1 MRLIDCF
8 SDAISTTLAYTGA
21 IHHGVMPDYDE
32 VRIGIEEVLSANANY
47 SAGGFT
53 REQYDLAKFAVVA
66 FIDEVILLSEWDHR
80 HKWAHELLQKSH
92 FTTSNAGEEFF
103 ERLDGLSSFDP
114 GERDVREVYVYCL
127 ALGFVGKFF
136 RPGDRA
142 RLDEIRNANL
152 KVLRDSDDFAAIT
165 GERPLFPG
173 ARGDADGGEPPP
185 PPQPRRTAL
194 IYGVPLLLLLAA
206 YAYFRVDL
214 LWAGEYL
221 VTVL

>member
-8 SDAISTTLAYTGA
+8 ADTISTALAYTDA
-21 IHHGVMPDYDE
+21 IANGVTPEYDD
-32 VRIGIEEVLSANANY
+32 VRLGVEGVLASNANY

-66 FIDEVILLSEWDHR
+66 FIDEVILLSDWEQRHR
-80 HKWAHELLQKSH
+80 WAHELLQKTH
-92 FTTSNAGEEFF
+92 FSTSNAGEEFF
-103 ERLDGLSSFDP
+103 EKLDGLSSFDP

-142 RLDEIRNANL
+142 RLEEIRNSNL
-152 KVLRDSDDFAAIT
+152 KVLRDSDDVAAVR
-165 GERPLFPG
+165 GERDLFPG
-173 ARGDADGGEPPP
+173 GNTAGVAGDIR
-185 PPQPRRTAL
+185 PPQPSRSAL
-194 IYGVPLLLLLAA
+194 YYGVPVLVLLAA
-206 YAYFRVDL
+206 FVYFRIDL